1 MSGRRDS
8 NSRPPAPKAGILTGL
23 NYYPLACGGPHKN
36 YLLVSKKRAKVL
48 QKNELTK
55 FFGKKVKYKAI
66 FIDIDDTLLDYIPCC
81 RAAFEAAMP
90 EHPEYFQLFFEI
102 SGRLF
107 SEAKHGLHTVAE
119 VMDLY
124 PQEFIA
130 RMNELENE
138 RVSEA
143 ELSARVDTFKHAFR
157 AAWGTTHTL
166 VPEAKE
172 MLELLKNKGYR
183 LFAASNSF
191 GHLQRSR
198 LEHAG
203 ILPYFEDTFIS
214 MDIGYDKP
222 DIRFYQEALRRAG
235 LQPHEV
241 LMIGDS
247 MTTDVLGA
255 QAAGIDA
262 LFFDRRAGDSLLE
275 IIKEL

>member
-1 MSGRRDS
+1 MV
-8 NSRPPAPKAGILTGL
+8 
-23 NYYPLACGGPHKN
+23 
-36 YLLVSKKRAKVL
+36 LLIYNV
-48 QKNELTK
+48 QFTM
-55 FFGKKVKYKAI
+55 YKGI

-81 RAAFEAAMP
+81 REAFDAALRELKIKNYEFKIQNEDELFE
-90 EHPEYFQLFFEI
+90 LFFQI

-107 SEAKHGLHTVAE
+107 SEAKHGLHTVSE
-119 VMDLY
+119 VMELY
-124 PQEFIA
+124 PREFVE
-130 RMNELENE
+130 RMSELTNE
-138 RVSEA
+138 RVSELEIA
-143 ELSARVDTFKHAFR
+143 QRTDTFKHAFR

-166 VPEAKE
+166 VPEAKK
-172 MLELLKNKGYR
+172 MLESLQAKGYR

-203 ILPYFEDTFIS
+203 ILRYFEDTFIS

-222 DIRFYQEALRRAG
+222 DIRFYQEALRRCG
-235 LQPHEV
+235 LQPSEV

-262 LFFDRRAGDSLLE
+262 LYFDRQKDSLLE
-275 IIKEL
+275 IVKPLID

>member
-1 MSGRRDS
+1 MPALGAGGREFE
-8 NSRPPAPKAGILTGL
+8 SRLPDM
-23 NYYPLACGGPHKN
+23 Y
-36 YLLVSKKRAKVL
+36 R
-48 QKNELTK
+48 
-55 FFGKKVKYKAI
+55 AI

-81 RAAFEAAMP
+81 REAFDFALSQIINHKSQIINED
-90 EHPEYFQLFFEI
+90 ELFQLFFSI

-119 VMDLY
+119 VMELY
-124 PQEFIA
+124 PKEFIA
-130 RMNELENE
+130 TIGYPP
-138 RVSEA
+138 
-143 ELSARVDTFKHAFR
+143 SAVDPFKHAFR

-166 VPEAKE
+166 VPGAKE
-172 MLELLKNKGYR
+172 MLETLRAKGYR

-203 ILPYFEDTFIS
+203 ILHYFEDTYIS

-222 DIRFYQEALRRAG
+222 DIRFYQEALRRCG
-235 LQPHEV
+235 LQPSEV

-262 LFFDRRAGDSLLE
+262 LFFDRQKDNLMDLIQSL
-275 IIKEL
+275 IH

>member
-1 MSGRRDS
+1 MR
-8 NSRPPAPKAGILTGL
+8 
-23 NYYPLACGGPHKN
+23 
-36 YLLVSKKRAKVL
+36 
-48 QKNELTK
+48 
-55 FFGKKVKYKAI
+55 YKAI

-90 EHPEYFQLFFEI
+90 EHPDYFDTFFQI

-107 SEAKHGLHTVAE
+107 SEAKHGKYTIAE
-119 VMDLY
+119 VMELY
-124 PQEFIA
+124 PKEFIA
-130 RMNELENE
+130 T
-138 RVSEA
+138 VGYPDEA
-143 ELSARVDTFKHAFR
+143 VEPFKHAFR

-166 VPEAKE
+166 VPGARQ
-172 MLELLKNKGYR
+172 MLENLQEKGYR

-203 ILPYFEDTFIS
+203 ILHFFEDTYIS

-222 DIRFYQEALRRAG
+222 DIRFYQEALRRCG
-235 LQPHEV
+235 LQPDEV

-262 LFFDRRAGDSLLE
+262 LFFDRQKDSLLE
-275 IIKEL
+275 LTKEL

>member
-1 MSGRRDS
+1 M
-8 NSRPPAPKAGILTGL
+8 
-23 NYYPLACGGPHKN
+23 
-36 YLLVSKKRAKVL
+36 
-48 QKNELTK
+48 
-55 FFGKKVKYKAI
+55 YKGI

-81 RAAFEAAMP
+81 REAYDAAMP
-90 EHPEYFQLFFEI
+90 EHPEYFELFFQI

-107 SEAKHGLHTVAE
+107 SEAKHGLHTVSE
-119 VMDLY
+119 VMELY
-124 PQEFIA
+124 PREFVE
-130 RMNELENE
+130 RMSELTNE
-138 RVSEA
+138 RVSELEIA
-143 ELSARVDTFKHAFR
+143 QRTDTFKHAFR

-166 VPEAKE
+166 VPDARE
-172 MLELLKNKGYR
+172 MLERLQAKGYR

-203 ILPYFEDTFIS
+203 ILHYFEDTFIS

-222 DIRFYQEALRRAG
+222 DIRFYQEALRRCG
-235 LQPHEV
+235 LQASEV

-262 LFFDRRAGDSLLE
+262 IYFDRQKDSLLE
-275 IIKEL
+275 IVEPLVSGGVNGGGTNVKSSTKVVHNE

>member
-1 MSGRRDS
+1 M
-8 NSRPPAPKAGILTGL
+8 
-23 NYYPLACGGPHKN
+23 
-36 YLLVSKKRAKVL
+36 
-48 QKNELTK
+48 
-55 FFGKKVKYKAI
+55 KYKAI

-81 RAAFEAAMP
+81 RAAFEAALP
-90 EHPEYFQLFFEI
+90 EHPEYFDLFFEI

-107 SEAKHGLHTVAE
+107 SEAKHGLHTIAE

-124 PQEFIA
+124 PAEFIA
-130 RMNELENE
+130 AIGYPE
-138 RVSEA
+138 
-143 ELSARVDTFKHAFR
+143 SAVDPFKHAFR

-166 VPEAKE
+166 VPGAKE
-172 MLELLKNKGYR
+172 TLQTLQSKGYR

-203 ILPYFEDTFIS
+203 ILHFFEDTYIS

-222 DIRFYQEALRRAG
+222 DIRFYQEALRRCN

-247 MTTDVLGA
+247 MTTDILGA

-262 LFFDRRAGDSLLE
+262 RFFDRKKDNLYSLIVDL
-275 IIKEL
+275 

>member
-1 MSGRRDS
+1 M
-8 NSRPPAPKAGILTGL
+8 
-23 NYYPLACGGPHKN
+23 
-36 YLLVSKKRAKVL
+36 
-48 QKNELTK
+48 
-55 FFGKKVKYKAI
+55 YKGI

-81 RAAFEAAMP
+81 REAYDAAMP
-90 EHPEYFQLFFEI
+90 EHPEYFELFFQI

-107 SEAKHGLHTVAE
+107 SEAKHGLHTVSE
-119 VMDLY
+119 VMELY
-124 PQEFIA
+124 PREFVE
-130 RMNELENE
+130 RMSELTNE
-138 RVSEA
+138 RVSELEIA
-143 ELSARVDTFKHAFR
+143 QRTDTFKHAFR

-166 VPEAKE
+166 VPDARE
-172 MLELLKNKGYR
+172 MLERLQAKGYR

-203 ILPYFEDTFIS
+203 ILHYFEDTFIS

-222 DIRFYQEALRRAG
+222 DIRFYQEALRRCG
-235 LQPHEV
+235 LQASEV

-262 LFFDRRAGDSLLE
+262 IYFDRQKDSLLE
-275 IIKEL
+275 IVEPLVSGGVNGGGTNVKSSTRVVHNE